1 MADIHP
7 QARECQDSL
16 ERMRVA
22 TMQMCL
28 SSSKPGSGAN
38 PSEIPAVEAPP
49 STAEQVQLQAE
60 QDLPRDLG
68 TALTEFF
75 PVGDSSDIANG
86 NDNDNVN
93 TIAPVIQNQPRYFSN
108 MGLPQA
114 DKDESAFSLDFL
126 DIELF
131 PGRLS
136 NDHGSILGR

>member
-28 SSSKPGSGAN
+28 SSSKPGSGASASKVPTVEV
-38 PSEIPAVEAPP
+38 PSGTE
-49 STAEQVQLQAE
+49 EQVQFQTD
-60 QDLPRDLG
+60 QNIPGDLG
-68 TALTEFF
+68 NALTQLF
-75 PVGDSSDIANG
+75 PGGDG
-86 NDNDNVN
+86 NTDSNEGN
-93 TIAPVIQNQPRYFSN
+93 IEPLMQNQPRYFSN

-114 DKDESAFSLDFL
+114 DKDDSAFSLDFL